1 MRRADVIALA
11 ERVERAAGADRE
23 LDAEIAVAV
32 TPGMFCDGG
41 YVGFTGAGDMRPPP
55 AYTASLDAAAALV
68 PAGCGYQLRRSPNGR
83 TVAYL
88 WDGKGFWSP
97 TVVAATP
104 ALALTAAALRAIAEE
119 MQE

>member
-23 LDAEIAVAV
+23 LDAEIALAV
-32 TPGMFCDGG
+32 RARCVSYD
-41 YVGFTGAGDMRPPP
+41 PPH
-55 AYTASLDAAAALV
+55 YTRSLDAAAALV

-88 WDGKGFWSP
+88 WDGKGFGRLQLSP
-97 TVVAATP
+97 P
-104 ALALTAAALRAIAEE
+104 PPRWR
-119 MQE
+119 